1 MNIKNAYDLLAKE
14 YLSKIRPYGCDGC
27 MAELFCIENM
37 YKKSRSPQEDCP
49 ERLKE
54 YLRRRRYEIG

>member
-1 MNIKNAYDLLAKE
+1 
-14 YLSKIRPYGCDGC
+14 